1 MFDRMMFARS
11 CRGLIGAVVVV
22 LGVVNIGC
30 ASNTQ
35 HKPVKAVDVKSDEKS
50 QAQEC
55 QRVSNEAIRLRN
67 GAVSAY
73 NSGRRDAAL
82 LLFDQSIDAWRQVT
96 NGALRCPLDIMTSA
110 NEQLDAAMRERNEM
124 SRSAR

>member
-1 MFDRMMFARS
+1 MFNRMMFARS
-11 CRGLIGAVVVV
+11 CRGLVGAVVVV
-22 LGVVNIGC
+22 LGIGNIGC

-35 HKPVKAVDVKSDEKS
+35 QKPVKAVDVKSDEKS

-96 NGALRCPLDIMTSA
+96 NGALRCPIDIMTSA
-110 NEQLDAAMRERNEM
+110 NEQLDAAMRDRNEM
-124 SRSAR
+124 SRSTR